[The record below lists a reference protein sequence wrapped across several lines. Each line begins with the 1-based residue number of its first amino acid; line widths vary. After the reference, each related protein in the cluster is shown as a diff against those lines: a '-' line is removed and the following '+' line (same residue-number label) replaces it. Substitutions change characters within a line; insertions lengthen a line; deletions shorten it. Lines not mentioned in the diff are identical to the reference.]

1 MFQKETK
8 REGEKRLFAR
18 NFKATYA
25 PPHTT
30 TNHTLRNAKQ
40 RTTETKV
47 NGKQRRLTHLSSSA
61 SLALKFDRNSNLL
74 VLRSYEALGKTMIPS
89 SSLSPHGIIGSVF
102 EFVEK

>member
-1 MFQKETK
+1 MLQKKTK

-30 TNHTLRNAKQ
+30 TNHPLRNDKIDSCFFQ
-40 RTTETKV
+40 
-47 NGKQRRLTHLSSSA
+47 
-61 SLALKFDRNSNLL
+61 LKSTGFE
-74 VLRSYEALGKTMIPS
+74 VYEALGKTITSS

-102 EFVEK
+102 EFLENETSLWTSFVL